1 MTTVLVNPRE
11 EPSHQF
17 TCDSL
22 QSPTVQRYFLGDHGI
37 APKPPMQFAYSARE
51 CPSPVPS
58 STASSSPPSPS
69 FTQSA
74 HDSSTYT
81 PTTLSSLS
89 LADHHEDEEDL
100 ILPAYDTEIPPPVSN
115 TKDVDRDQETVSNA
129 SVDDASQTPTWSC
142 QTPAADDTSVEE
154 EPSRHVDYLSHEW
167 REEDIWAS
175 WRYVTAR
182 KESYSNGVR
191 LENASWR
198 TWAKAKHRLG
208 TISPETLN
216 WLKDCDVTWLYG
228 PLKTSTFRD
237 TMTLNASPPPSR
249 LETPSSYLDPK
260 PILKKKTMSETIL
273 QRSLSQ
279 HTLLQHAGAILKA
292 QEAAHTWTRPA
303 FPRSTTDLD
312 HLVHHPASS
321 ATYSLGGTVTTTSW
335 SGIASP
341 GERRHIHFNNEVEQC
356 IAVEVKDADEE
367 ESWFPAFDTE
377 SSSDD
382 SVVMMRQV
390 PGGASPSSC
399 STPRGSFSSD
409 SKTIA
414 PLPSTT
420 LKYRG
425 DTPEPRESILDRW
438 STSTASPSSTF
449 SSSSFF
455 SSSSAGPPS
464 PATRSIPS
472 SKLSP
477 TPSVATLRPSQPSA
491 NFLLDDDDEDSS
503 LDFTGQ
509 YLNRDQPWFVSDDD
523 DDRAG
528 RPLHLTS
535 SGMFMP
541 DGENEG
547 ESTNH
552 GILGR
557 VVDTVNTAR
566 DIAHVIWNVGWR
578 R

>member
-1 MTTVLVNPRE
+1 MTAVFATPRE
-11 EPSHQF
+11 QASPPF
-17 TCDSL
+17 ARDPL
-22 QSPTVQRYFLGDHGI
+22 RSPTAQRYFLGDHGI
-37 APKPPMQFAYSARE
+37 LSKSPMQDEYSARE
-51 CPSPVPS
+51 CPSPVAS
-58 STASSSPPSPS
+58 STLSSVPPSPS
-69 FTQSA
+69 FTQPA
-74 HDSSTYT
+74 HDQLPYT
-81 PTTLSSLS
+81 PTTLSALS
-89 LADHHEDEEDL
+89 LDDDL
-100 ILPAYDTEIPPPVSN
+100 LLPSYDTENEKLSALKESV
-115 TKDVDRDQETVSNA
+115 QETDTIS
-129 SVDDASQTPTWSC
+129 DASAEATFQTPAWSC
-142 QTPAADDTSVEE
+142 HTPAADDTSVEE

-182 KESYSNGVR
+182 KGSYSNGVR

-198 TWAKAKHRLG
+198 TWAKAKNNLG

-228 PLKTSTFRD
+228 PLKTSSSCEAIASD
-237 TMTLNASPPPSR
+237 ASPPPSR
-249 LETPSSYLDPK
+249 LETPNSFLEPK

-279 HTLLQHAGAILKA
+279 HTLLQHASAILKA
-292 QEAAHTWTRPA
+292 QEAENHWARPP

-312 HLVHHPASS
+312 HLHHRTGSS
-321 ATYSLGGTVTTTSW
+321 TYSLGGTLTNSSW
-335 SGIASP
+335 SGLTSP
-341 GERRHIHFNNEVEQC
+341 SERRHIHFNNEVVQC
-356 IAVEVKDADEE
+356 IAVEVKEMDEDE
-367 ESWFPAFDTE
+367 PWPPAFDEE

-382 SVVMMRQV
+382 SVVMMRQI
-390 PGGASPSSC
+390 PGRASASNR

-438 STSTASPSSTF
+438 SPSSST
-449 SSSSFF
+449 
-455 SSSSAGPPS
+455 P
-464 PATRSIPS
+464 TS

-477 TPSVATLRPSQPSA
+477 TPSVETLRPPRPSA
-491 NFLLDDDDEDSS
+491 NFLLDDEDEDPS
-503 LDFTGQ
+503 LDFTGHYTHQ
-509 YLNRDQPWFVSDDD
+509 NQPWFASEDEDDAD
-523 DDRAG
+523 
-528 RPLHLTS
+528 RPLRLTS

-541 DGENEG
+541 YG
-547 ESTNH
+547 ESEREPASH
-552 GILGR
+552 GLLGR

-578 R
+578 Q